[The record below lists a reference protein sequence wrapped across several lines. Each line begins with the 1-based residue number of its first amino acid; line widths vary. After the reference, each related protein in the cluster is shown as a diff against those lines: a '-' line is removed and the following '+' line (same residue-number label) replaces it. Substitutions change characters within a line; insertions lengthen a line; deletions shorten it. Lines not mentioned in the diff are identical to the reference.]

1 MRVLKL
7 FLAVLTAACLS
18 ACMAVPL
25 LPIAFGA
32 TDKPTSDRYTT
43 SAKRPAV
50 FNAAL
55 KAVQVKGRTESIDR
69 ETGSIKGHII
79 IGATAYAVTIFVE
92 EASGKTTLRIDVA
105 NSLYGKFDLK
115 NSGEISKEVVQE
127 TERQLG
133 SRLEKTSA

>member
-7 FLAVLTAACLS
+7 FLAALTAACIS
-18 ACMAVPL
+18 GCMAIPL
-25 LPIAFGA
+25 IPMAFGA

-79 IGATAYAVTIFVE
+79 IGATAYAITIFVD
-92 EASGKTTLRIDVA
+92 EASGKTTLRVDVA

-133 SRLEKTSA
+133 SRLEKASV

>member
-1 MRVLKL
+1 
-7 FLAVLTAACLS
+7 
-18 ACMAVPL
+18 MAIPL
-25 LPIAFGA
+25 IPMAFGA

-79 IGATAYAVTIFVE
+79 IGATAYAVTIFVD
-92 EASGKTTLRIDVA
+92 EASGKTTLRVDVA

-115 NSGEISKEVVQE
+115 NTGEISKEVVQE

-133 SRLEKTSA
+133 SKLEKTSV

>member
-7 FLAVLTAACLS
+7 FLTVLTAACLS

-25 LPIAFGA
+25 LPMAFGA
-32 TDKPTSDRYTT
+32 TDKPSSEQYTT

-55 KAVQVKGRTESIDR
+55 KAMQVKGRTESIDR

-79 IGATAYAVTIFVE
+79 NGATAYAVTIFVE
-92 EASGKTTLRIDVA
+92 ESRGKTTLRLDVK
-105 NSLYGKFDLK
+105 NSLPGKFDMK
-115 NSGEISKEVVQE
+115 NSGAISTEVVQE

-133 SRLEKTSA
+133 SRLEKASV